1 MGRINKRSHCTGCVA
16 CECGSVF
23 TLALHMKIFFDAA
36 SLFEPQSLNR
46 IDFILNFERYASLH
60 FRDAK
65 TNDNPILSEVKIMIG
80 KFNIMNSMNRYNTKC
95 REIHVW
101 LVKYRLYWNCLRCLR
116 CSILEFWNAY
126 EAIVRYY
133 AENIVRMKGL
143 QERALKTIFSKAEFS
158 TLLLVWNKSHE
169 IFIPY
174 HFVWE
179 KKSIKIF
186 ASFHF
191 WHDSHMKR
199 RKKIVRNWI
208 SLAFFASIKLLFNE
222 GKVIKA
228 SFFSGWKLTHS
239 ISYVEWRNI

>member
-1 MGRINKRSHCTGCVA
+1 MHRC
-16 CECGSVF
+16 
-23 TLALHMKIFFDAA
+23 IFEMPK
-36 SLFEPQSLNR
+36 LTT
-46 IDFILNFERYASLH
+46 ILN
-60 FRDAK
+60 
-65 TNDNPILSEVKIMIG
+65 EVKIMIG

-101 LVKYRLYWNCLRCLR
+101 LVKYRLYWNCLRCFR

-126 EAIVRYY
+126 RAIVRYY

-179 KKSIKIF
+179 KKKHKDF
-186 ASFHF
+186 CF
-191 WHDSHMKR
+191 
-199 RKKIVRNWI
+199 I
-208 SLAFFASIKLLFNE
+208 SLLTRFPYEKTEENCTKLNFARLFCLH
-222 GKVIKA
+222 KI
-228 SFFSGWKLTHS
+228 
-239 ISYVEWRNI
+239 II